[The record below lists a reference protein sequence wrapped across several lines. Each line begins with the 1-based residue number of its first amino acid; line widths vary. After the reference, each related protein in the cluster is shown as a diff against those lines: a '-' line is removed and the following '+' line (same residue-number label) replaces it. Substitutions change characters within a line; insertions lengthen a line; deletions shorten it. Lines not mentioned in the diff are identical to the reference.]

1 MEIPEIVAMLFSFP
15 VILFVLV
22 VVVLQRA
29 IKFVPQN
36 RAYVIQRFGKFKEVQ
51 DAGLNFV
58 VPFIDKIAADRSL
71 KETAVNVPSQSAIT
85 KDNISLAVDGVLYF
99 RVVDPVKATYG
110 VDDYVFAVTQLAQ
123 TTMRSELG
131 KMELDKTFEERDV
144 LNTNIV
150 TSINQASAPW
160 GIQVLRYEIK
170 DIEPPQSVMEA
181 MEKQMRAERVKRAQ
195 ILESEGDRQA
205 AINRAEGDKAAVVL
219 SAEAD
224 KEEKILLAQGEALA
238 LIAVADAKAKALVVI
253 GEAANSNA
261 GQKAVQLDLAS
272 KAIEAK
278 EKIAKESTIVLLPDS
293 SNDVA
298 SLVAQSM
305 AIIEKISTK
314 DTKVSDVTPDNQ
326 VPPQPWKR

>member
-1 MEIPEIVAMLFSFP
+1 
-15 VILFVLV
+15 
-22 VVVLQRA
+22 
-29 IKFVPQN
+29 
-36 RAYVIQRFGKFKEVQ
+36 
-51 DAGLNFV
+51 
-58 VPFIDKIAADRSL
+58 
-71 KETAVNVPSQSAIT
+71 
-85 KDNISLAVDGVLYF
+85 
-99 RVVDPVKATYG
+99 
-110 VDDYVFAVTQLAQ
+110 
-123 TTMRSELG
+123 
-131 KMELDKTFEERDV
+131 
-144 LNTNIV
+144 
-150 TSINQASAPW
+150 
-160 GIQVLRYEIK
+160 
-170 DIEPPQSVMEA
+170 

-219 SAEAD
+219 SAQAD

-253 GEAANSNA
+253 GEAANSDA

-305 AIIEKISTK
+305 AIIEKISKK
-314 DTKVSDVTPDNQ
+314 DTPADNINSDDQ
-326 VPPQPWKR
+326 APPQPWKG

>member
-1 MEIPEIVAMLFSFP
+1 
-15 VILFVLV
+15 
-22 VVVLQRA
+22 
-29 IKFVPQN
+29 
-36 RAYVIQRFGKFKEVQ
+36 
-51 DAGLNFV
+51 
-58 VPFIDKIAADRSL
+58 
-71 KETAVNVPSQSAIT
+71 
-85 KDNISLAVDGVLYF
+85 
-99 RVVDPVKATYG
+99 
-110 VDDYVFAVTQLAQ
+110 
-123 TTMRSELG
+123 
-131 KMELDKTFEERDV
+131 
-144 LNTNIV
+144 
-150 TSINQASAPW
+150 
-160 GIQVLRYEIK
+160 
-170 DIEPPQSVMEA
+170 MEA

-253 GEAANSNA
+253 GEAANSNE

-278 EKIAKESTIVLLPDS
+278 EKIAKESTIVLLPES

-305 AIIEKISTK
+305 AIIEKISKK
-314 DTKVSDVTPDNQ
+314 DTNTNEVTPDNQ
-326 VPPQPWKR
+326 DTPQPWKR